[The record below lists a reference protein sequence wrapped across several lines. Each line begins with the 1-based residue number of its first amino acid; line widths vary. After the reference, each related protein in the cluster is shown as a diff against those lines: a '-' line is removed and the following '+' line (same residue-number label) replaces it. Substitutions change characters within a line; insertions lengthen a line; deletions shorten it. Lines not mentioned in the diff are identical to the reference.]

1 MASNKITVLKNLG
14 KNVDGFYN
22 NKQSWFWIAQQERTL
37 YSQEYDCFCQA
48 DKNINKPNVTIKF
61 QKLIICSRLYMQSRL
76 HAMCELLTLGFVGIL
91 LDMKWEK
98 EIVPLIV
105 WEWIKIGIP
114 VPKKNWEIYWNVTT
128 SMQFSKCST
137 YLNFLARFVQE
148 NLL

>member
-22 NKQSWFWIAQQERTL
+22 NKQSSFWIAQQERTL

-76 HAMCELLTLGFVGIL
+76 HAICELLTLGFVGIL

-98 EIVPLIV
+98 EIVH
-105 WEWIKIGIP
+105 
-114 VPKKNWEIYWNVTT
+114 
-128 SMQFSKCST
+128 
-137 YLNFLARFVQE
+137 
-148 NLL
+148 